1 MSRYDLTDTEW
12 NAIQDLLPPEK
23 SGKRGHPC
31 KDNRTME
38 SGMVWVLRSGSPWR
52 DLPKEYGSWNGV
64 YTRFNRWSK
73 RGVWQKAL
81 AVLVQ
86 AWDPENIH
94 IDGSYIRATNMRRE
108 QKGAEKPGSRA
119 KPRRFHHQDPRRRRC
134 PREPFEALPDRR
146 RSAGHRSCL

>member
-1 MSRYDLTDTEW
+1 MNRYDLTDTEW

-73 RGVWQKAL
+73 RGVGEQAL

-94 IDGSYIRATNMRRE
+94 IDGVEVFLGQDHAVPSGCNPVRQAGP
-108 QKGAEKPGSRA
+108 KHPGLDA
-119 KPRRFHHQDPRRRRC
+119 HCFLPAMDPIENR
-134 PREPFEALPDRR
+134 P
-146 RSAGHRSCL
+146 

>member
-12 NAIQDLLPPEK
+12 NAIKDLLPPEK
-23 SGKRGHPC
+23 SGKRGRPC
-31 KDNRTME
+31 KDNRTMVN
-38 SGMVWVLRSGSPWR
+38 GMVWVLRSGSPWR

-86 AWDPENIH
+86 AWDSENIH
-94 IDGSYIRATNMRRE
+94 IDGSYIRAH
-108 QKGAEKPGSRA
+108 QHAAGAKGGRKTKLSGEAEEVSP
-119 KPRRFHHQDPRRRRC
+119 PRSTP
-134 PREPFEALPDRR
+134 
-146 RSAGHRSCL
+146 S

>member
-1 MSRYDLTDTEW
+1 MNRYDLTDTEW

-73 RGVWQKAL
+73 RGVWEQAL
-81 AVLVQ
+81 AVLLQ

-94 IDGSYIRATNMRRE
+94 IDGSSIRAH
-108 QKGAEKPGSRA
+108 QHAAGAKGGRKIRLLGEAEEVSP
-119 KPRRFHHQDPRRRRC
+119 PRSTP
-134 PREPFEALPDRR
+134 
-146 RSAGHRSCL
+146 S